1 MENNIT
7 SIEKLIEK
15 AETYSK
21 TSLALC
27 KYEAVYKFAD
37 IFSNLSVKLAIS
49 IVVILFIL
57 FMNIGLALFI
67 GDYLD
72 ANYMGFFV
80 IGFGY
85 FFLSI
90 LLYIFRKSW
99 IITPVSNFI
108 IHKMNA
114 NKTS

>member
-1 MENNIT
+1 MENKLT

-85 FFLSI
+85 FSLSI
-90 LLYIFRKSW
+90 LLYIFRKRW
-99 IITPVSNFI
+99 IITPVSNYI
-108 IHKMNA
+108 IHKMNG
-114 NKTS
+114 NKSL

>member
-7 SIEKLIEK
+7 TIEKLIEK

-27 KYEAVYKFAD
+27 KNEAVYKLAD
-37 IFSNLSVKLAIS
+37 ISSNLTVKLVMAV
-49 IVVILFIL
+49 VVILFLL
-57 FMNIGLALFI
+57 FTNIGLALYI
-67 GDYLD
+67 GAFLEATYL
-72 ANYMGFFV
+72 GFFV

-85 FFLSI
+85 FFFSI
-90 LLYIFRKSW
+90 LLYIFRESW

-108 IHKMNA
+108 IHKMNG
-114 NKTS
+114 NKAS

>member
-7 SIEKLIEK
+7 TIEKLIEK
-15 AETYSK
+15 VETYSK
-21 TSLALC
+21 TSIALC
-27 KYEAVYKFAD
+27 KNEAVYKLAD
-37 IFSNLSVKLAIS
+37 IFSSLSVKLIIS

-57 FMNIGLALFI
+57 FINIGLALLI
-67 GDYLD
+67 GEYLG

-85 FFLSI
+85 FFISI
-90 LLYIFRKSW
+90 LLYIFKESW

-108 IHKMNA
+108 INKMNTH
-114 NKTS
+114 KTL

>member
-7 SIEKLIEK
+7 TIEKLIEK

-27 KYEAVYKFAD
+27 KNEAVFKLAD
-37 IFSNLSVKLAIS
+37 IFSNLSVKLAIF
-49 IVVILFIL
+49 IVVIFFLL

-67 GDYLD
+67 GDYLE
-72 ANYMGFFV
+72 ATYLGFFV
-80 IGFGY
+80 IGLGY

-90 LLYIFRKSW
+90 LIYIFRESW
-99 IITPVSNFI
+99 ILTPVSNFI
-108 IHKMNA
+108 ISKMNS
-114 NKTS
+114 NNTL

>member
-1 MENNIT
+1 MENNLT
-7 SIEKLIEK
+7 TIEKLIEK

-27 KYEAVYKFAD
+27 KNEAVYKLAD

-67 GDYLD
+67 GDYLE
-72 ANYMGFFV
+72 ATYMGFFV

-114 NKTS
+114 NKAS